1 MIFGSEVTNLVRAHG
16 VLAVGVI
23 TTLESMG
30 IPLPGESA
38 VIAAALYA
46 AETHEIGILPLIAA
60 AAAGAILG
68 DNLGYLIG
76 DQIGFR
82 LIARF
87 GRHVGL
93 TPKRIKLGRY
103 LFKRYGARLVFL
115 GRFVAV
121 LRSFA
126 ALLAGA
132 NHMDWWRF
140 FLFNAL
146 GGAVWAVLYGGGA
159 YLLGQGV
166 KQVETPLA
174 IGLGVVAV
182 IVAGVVIWLTRKHAE
197 GLQREADE
205 AFPDDGAVAE
215 AK

>member
-1 MIFGSEVTNLVRAHG
+1 MLAGSELTDLLRTHG
-16 VLAVGVI
+16 VLAIGVI

-46 AETHEIGILPLIAA
+46 AQTHDIGILPLIGAA
-60 AAAGAILG
+60 AGGAILG

-76 DQIGFR
+76 GQIGFR
-82 LIARF
+82 LIGRF

-93 TPKRIKLGRY
+93 TPPRIKLGRY

-115 GRFVAV
+115 GRFVAL
-121 LRSFA
+121 LRSFT

-140 FLFNAL
+140 FFFNAL
-146 GGAVWAVLYGGGA
+146 GGVVWATLYAGGA
-159 YLLGQGV
+159 YLLGEGA
-166 KQVETPLA
+166 KQVEAPLA
-174 IGLGVVAV
+174 IGLGAVALIVV
-182 IVAGVVIWLTRKHAE
+182 GVVIYLTRKHAE
-197 GLQREADE
+197 ALQREADR
-205 AFPDDGAVAE
+205 AFPDE
-215 AK
+215 AGSTES

>member
-1 MIFGSEVTNLVRAHG
+1 MLAGSELTDLIRAHG
-16 VLAVGVI
+16 LLAIGVI

-30 IPLPGESA
+30 VPLPGESA

-46 AETHEIGILPLIAA
+46 AETHEIGVVPLIAVA
-60 AAAGAILG
+60 AFGAILG

-76 DQIGFR
+76 NQIGYR

-93 TPKRIKLGRY
+93 TPRRVKLGRY
-103 LFKRYGARLVFL
+103 LFKRYGAKLVFF
-115 GRFVAV
+115 GRFVAI
-121 LRSFA
+121 LRSFT

-146 GGAVWAVLYGGGA
+146 GGTAWATLYGGGA

-166 KQVETPLA
+166 KQVELPLA
-174 IGLGVVAV
+174 IGLGAVAL
-182 IVAGVVIWLTRKHAE
+182 ILAGVVIYLTRKHAE
-197 GLQREADE
+197 TLQREADR
-205 AFPDDGAVAE
+205 AFPDGPAPE
-215 AK
+215 G

>member
-1 MIFGSEVTNLVRAHG
+1 MLGGSELTDLVRAHG
-16 VLAVGVI
+16 VLAIGVI

-46 AETHEIGILPLIAA
+46 AETHDIGILPLIAA
-60 AAAGAILG
+60 AATGAILG

-76 DQIGFR
+76 DQIGYR

-93 TPKRIKLGRY
+93 TQRRIRLGRY

-115 GRFVAV
+115 GRFVAI
-121 LRSFA
+121 LRSFTA
-126 ALLAGA
+126 VLAGA

-140 FLFNAL
+140 FFFNAL
-146 GGAVWAVLYGGGA
+146 GGTIWATLYGGGA
-159 YLLGQGV
+159 YLLGEGA
-166 KQVETPLA
+166 KQVEMPLA
-174 IGLGVVAV
+174 IGLGAVALVVV
-182 IVAGVVIWLTRKHAE
+182 GVVIYLTRKHAE
-197 GLQREADE
+197 ALQREADR
-205 AFPDDGAVAE
+205 AFPDDSASVGS
-215 AK
+215 

>member
-1 MIFGSEVTNLVRAHG
+1 MIFGSEVTDLIRAHG
-16 VLAVGVI
+16 VLAIGVL

-30 IPLPGESA
+30 LPLPGESA

-46 AETHEIGILPLIAA
+46 ATTHEIGVVPLIAA
-60 AAAGAILG
+60 AATGAILG
-68 DNLGYLIG
+68 DNIGYVIG

-93 TPKRIKLGRY
+93 TKPRIRLGRY

-121 LRSFA
+121 LRSFT

-132 NHMDWWRF
+132 NHMNWWRF

-146 GGAVWAVLYGGGA
+146 GGTVWATLYGGGA

-166 KQVETPLA
+166 QQVETPLA
-174 IGLGVVAV
+174 IGLGVVGA
-182 IVAGVVIWLTRKHAE
+182 IAAGVVIWLARKHAE
-197 GLQREADE
+197 MLQREADK
-205 AFPDDGAVAE
+205 AFPDNTTAI
-215 AK
+215 